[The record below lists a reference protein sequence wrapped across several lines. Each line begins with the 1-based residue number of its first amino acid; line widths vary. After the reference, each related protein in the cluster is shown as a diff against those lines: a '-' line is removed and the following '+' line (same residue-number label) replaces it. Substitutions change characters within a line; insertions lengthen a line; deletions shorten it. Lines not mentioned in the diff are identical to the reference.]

1 MSDNR
6 PSDLPLLTIE
16 REFCV
21 DYEKVINNS
30 LDDNN
35 QSISNDT
42 SSSSINENQFTFDK
56 PGKNSQ
62 RLTSHFNKIYNNNN
76 EKSKMSTKTFLPSSS
91 HINDRYYFCSRSTMN
106 KKSKHKSD
114 TTPPL
119 LRKRYKLSA
128 VNDCNRYYFPLDN
141 SIKPSRKTLPHA
153 RSHSYLGQR
162 SVTFMEGIST
172 YLCDT
177 PHTFSKTSD
186 TLKYP
191 STAST
196 LVRSKVAP
204 PYQFNRFN
212 QKYRQQQPPMKL
224 LSSNSSSLNYI
235 RQYYA
240 KKDKPIS
247 DDSLEI
253 DDKQKRLHSSV
264 NTNRIHTQ
272 IIKNLHKSLI
282 DRNYQSDKNRLIYF
296 EQNVRRYLRS
306 YENQTLQ

>member
-42 SSSSINENQFTFDK
+42 SSSSINENQFAFDK

-114 TTPPL
+114 TTPPF

-212 QKYRQQQPPMKL
+212 QKYRQQQQPMKL

-235 RQYYA
+235 SQYYA

>member
-62 RLTSHFNKIYNNNN
+62 RLASHFNKIYNNNN

>member
-42 SSSSINENQFTFDK
+42 SSSSINENQFAFDK

-76 EKSKMSTKTFLPSSS
+76 EKSKMSTKTFLLSSS

-204 PYQFNRFN
+204 PYQFNRLTSTNGSLSKIKRSRTDKTPSVRFESI
-212 QKYRQQQPPMKL
+212 PPSPPSYLNEARAL
-224 LSSNSSSLNYI
+224 LSG
-235 RQYYA
+235 
-240 KKDKPIS
+240 K
-247 DDSLEI
+247 
-253 DDKQKRLHSSV
+253 
-264 NTNRIHTQ
+264 
-272 IIKNLHKSLI
+272 
-282 DRNYQSDKNRLIYF
+282 
-296 EQNVRRYLRS
+296 
-306 YENQTLQ
+306 